1 VRLDDVGQGRVQAD
15 YDRSAGRLSRGLAVL
30 ALPLAPNAQH
40 RWHALLN
47 PLVAYAAVFLSL
59 VIVHIPIML
68 TGARS
73 FTHAAEIFWGD
84 LVSSHLGHLVLY
96 GALIALLSYAEGLL
110 GGNGGKSW
118 DEYILTA
125 VKIVFWASLV
135 VGVGLRLSGSTIGTM
150 TLLTLALV
158 IVAELTG
165 VGALS
170 TARTGDVD
178 TRSKNVLIVG
188 TTATAARV
196 AKSLST
202 AANGGRVVKGILTRS
217 HRNRAVHG
225 TVDELAHLARAE
237 FIDEVIVACGDDRE
251 LAERAV
257 AEAVRN
263 HLDVSIVPDFLID
276 WPSSVSIQT
285 VSGIPLISVHE
296 EPIPWVGLV
305 LKRIMDVALS
315 AIALVFFLPLMA
327 IIALAIKLES
337 RGPVLYSALRVG
349 KKGRTFKCYK
359 FRTMRPDADRA
370 KELLR
375 ALNQRHGPTFKIVN
389 DPRITPLG
397 RILRRYSLDE
407 LPQLWNVLTGSMS
420 LVGPRPHPVDD
431 YGRYS
436 LEDRR
441 RLDVAPGIT
450 GLWQVTARTD
460 PSFRTNMA
468 LDLEYIE
475 NWSLGMDLAI
485 VLKTLPAVWCGTGA

>member
-1 VRLDDVGQGRVQAD
+1 
-15 YDRSAGRLSRGLAVL
+15 
-30 ALPLAPNAQH
+30 
-40 RWHALLN
+40 
-47 PLVAYAAVFLSL
+47 
-59 VIVHIPIML
+59 
-68 TGARS
+68 
-73 FTHAAEIFWGD
+73 
-84 LVSSHLGHLVLY
+84 
-96 GALIALLSYAEGLL
+96 
-110 GGNGGKSW
+110 
-118 DEYILTA
+118 
-125 VKIVFWASLV
+125 
-135 VGVGLRLSGSTIGTM
+135 
-150 TLLTLALV
+150 
-158 IVAELTG
+158 
-165 VGALS
+165 
-170 TARTGDVD
+170 
-178 TRSKNVLIVG
+178 
-188 TTATAARV
+188 
-196 AKSLST
+196 
-202 AANGGRVVKGILTRS
+202 
-217 HRNRAVHG
+217 
-225 TVDELAHLARAE
+225 
-237 FIDEVIVACGDDRE
+237 
-251 LAERAV
+251 
-257 AEAVRN
+257 
-263 HLDVSIVPDFLID
+263 
-276 WPSSVSIQT
+276 
-285 VSGIPLISVHE
+285 
-296 EPIPWVGLV
+296 
-305 LKRIMDVALS
+305 MDVALS